1 MCGAMKKSRKSRLL
15 YICGYTAFV
24 VLLLLGTRCESR
36 VHLTTPERDAKHI
49 AEMAE
54 LAHSEAELKVV
65 EKMRANYEE
74 AYRKSYG
81 GAKALYFRA
90 LVDPILD
97 EAGDRREEYANAE
110 AYLAEQQAAFDN
122 KLRDMDKAWKM
133 ELGRDEDVVAA
144 IAHNDAT
151 IEVKSV
157 ELAALI
163 ADKEQ
168 LAIDIVDAGYPESM
182 LNAMGDLEAKI
193 EAKRTEIA
201 KVEYSSSIIRLA
213 YRLQRGEELVIEQL
227 EGEIFVEEM

>member
-110 AYLAEQQAAFDN
+110 AYLAEQQTAFDN

-227 EGEIFVEEM
+227 EDEIFVEEM

>member
-1 MCGAMKKSRKSRLL
+1 
-15 YICGYTAFV
+15 
-24 VLLLLGTRCESR
+24 

-110 AYLAEQQAAFDN
+110 AYLAEQQTAFDN

-213 YRLQRGEELVIEQL
+213 YRLQRGQELVIEQL
-227 EGEIFVEEM
+227 EDEICVEEM

>member
-1 MCGAMKKSRKSRLL
+1 MKKSRKSRLL